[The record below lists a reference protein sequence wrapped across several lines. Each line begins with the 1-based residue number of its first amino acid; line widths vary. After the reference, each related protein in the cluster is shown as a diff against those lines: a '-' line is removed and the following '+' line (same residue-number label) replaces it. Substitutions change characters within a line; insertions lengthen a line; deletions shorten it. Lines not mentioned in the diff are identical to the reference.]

1 MERVDQEQVDQVMRK
16 LDRFL
21 KNLNTSNNQSQ
32 TTQTKILKE
41 QVSSRCLECGGVGW
55 VRRIDNGTEVY
66 RDCSCREV
74 KRMQEILEK
83 SGISEDFQNI
93 GFKQYI
99 PHSNA
104 TVAARAKAID
114 YVMKFNSVIETRQN
128 SIALLGQVGSGKTH
142 LTVAIGNA
150 LMKRGIGVLYMPF
163 RDVITELKQNM
174 IDEEYYQKQVNRYK
188 RAKVLL
194 VDDLFKGSL
203 RQGKINESDI
213 SIMFE
218 IINHR
223 YLNKAPIIVS
233 SEYIPERLVE
243 FDEGVGSRILHM
255 CKDYT
260 VIIEGQE
267 NNYRLKGIV

>member
-1 MERVDQEQVDQVMRK
+1 MR
-16 LDRFL
+16 
-21 KNLNTSNNQSQ
+21 TSR
-32 TTQTKILKE
+32 E
-41 QVSSRCLECGGVGW
+41 QVSSRCPQCEGLGW

-99 PHSNA
+99 PHSDA
-104 TVAARAKAID
+104 TIAARAKAID
-114 YVMKFNSVIETRQN
+114 YVMKFDSVVETRQN

-142 LTVAIGNA
+142 LSIAIGNA

-174 IDEEYYQKQVNRYK
+174 TDEEYYQQQVNRFK

-194 VDDLFKGSL
+194 IDDLFKGSL

-233 SEYIPERLVE
+233 SEYLPERLVE